1 MSYDRVHIIFMPS
14 CGPEIWTAGAASD
27 SDDERMSTMA
37 QARAIGDCAFA
48 ELGFQESCFLVATW
62 QHANLHIERC

>member
-1 MSYDRVHIIFMPS
+1 MPS
-14 CGPEIWTAGAASD
+14 CGPKIWTAGAASD

-48 ELGFQESCFLVATW
+48 ELGFQALFFSSHMAACKFTF
-62 QHANLHIERC
+62 N